1 MKTLLTTL
9 LIFLFSVSGSLEAQ
23 KTSMDSKILE
33 KSTITI
39 DGTSNVHDW
48 TSEVKQINSN
58 IIFNAEAMKADN
70 PFSPVQSLTLTIPV
84 DKIDSG
90 KGGMNRRMHG
100 ALKKDDHPNIR
111 FELVSSEVKNGNAS
125 DNKFELSVTGDLT
138 IAGVTNKVT
147 IPVTAVQDAGNTY
160 KFSGSYEINMKDYNM
175 DPPTAM
181 LGAVRSGEMVT
192 VNFDIYVSN

>member
-1 MKTLLTTL
+1 MKTLLTTIL
-9 LIFLFSVSGSLEAQ
+9 LLLFSLSGNLEAQ
-23 KTSMDSKILE
+23 KTNSDSKVLE

-58 IIFNAEAMKADN
+58 IIFNAGAMKADN
-70 PFSPVQSLTLTIPV
+70 PSNPVQSFTLTIPV
-84 DKIDSG
+84 EKIDSG

-100 ALKKDDHPNIR
+100 ALKKDDHPEIR
-111 FELVSSEVKNGNAS
+111 FELLSSELKNGNS
-125 DNKFELSVTGDLT
+125 SNNTFELSITGDLT
-138 IAGVTNKVT
+138 IAGVSKKVT
-147 IPVTAVQDAGNTY
+147 IPVTAVQDTGNTY
-160 KFSGSYEINMKDYNM
+160 KFSGSYEINMKDYNV

-192 VNFDIYVSN
+192 VNFDIFVSN